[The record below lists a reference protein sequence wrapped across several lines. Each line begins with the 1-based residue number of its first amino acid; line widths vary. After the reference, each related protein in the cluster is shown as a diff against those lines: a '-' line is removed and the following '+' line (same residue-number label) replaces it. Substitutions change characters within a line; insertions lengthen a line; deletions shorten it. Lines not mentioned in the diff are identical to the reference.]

1 MSDWNCGEA
10 LLHGEDAV
18 LVQSCSTNADAV
30 VSVDAQRGISSAE
43 YELNHLGH
51 GFFPRPSQ
59 AYKRVVS
66 IGLIYINECSAF
78 PKDIRSEG
86 KDVRGSRHGT

>member
-1 MSDWNCGEA
+1 MERM
-10 LLHGEDAV
+10 LLDGEDAV

-51 GFFPRPSQ
+51 GNSSLARHRSIQ
-59 AYKRVVS
+59 KR
-66 IGLIYINECSAF
+66 AWF
-78 PKDIRSEG
+78 RF
-86 KDVRGSRHGT
+86 